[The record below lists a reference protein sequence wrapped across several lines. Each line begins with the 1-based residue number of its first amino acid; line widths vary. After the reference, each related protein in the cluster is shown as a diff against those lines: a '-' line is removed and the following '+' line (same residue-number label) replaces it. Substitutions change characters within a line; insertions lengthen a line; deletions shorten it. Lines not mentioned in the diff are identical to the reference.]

1 MQTIVV
7 LCKWYY
13 VLLLGN
19 GNIAE
24 IVFVLDCSTS
34 IGPLGFRNLIQFV
47 KDVIAILDI
56 GPDRVRVGVLPYNED
71 IFQSFNIT
79 TYSTKHDLFN
89 AIGMQIE

>member
-1 MQTIVV
+1 MVILVCCTS
-7 LCKWYY
+7 
-13 VLLLGN
+13 GN

-34 IGPLGFRNLIQFV
+34 IGQLGFRNLTQFV
-47 KDVIAILDI
+47 KDVISILDI

-79 TYSTKHDLFN
+79 TYSTKHDLLN
-89 AIGMQIE
+89 AIGM